1 MVSKDSSE
9 SYTLNKN
16 TYVNLR
22 WIGIIGQFITINT
35 VSFVLN
41 FEFNYILANIV
52 VFFGALSNLALAYF
66 YQNKN
71 LLSEK
76 SSFFFF
82 IFRYFSIKFFIIF
95 NRRYN

>member
-1 MVSKDSSE
+1 MASKDSSE

-41 FEFNYILANIV
+41 FEFN
-52 VFFGALSNLALAYF
+52 LS
-66 YQNKN
+66 KN
-71 LLSEK
+71 
-76 SSFFFF
+76 FV
-82 IFRYFSIKFFIIF
+82 
-95 NRRYN
+95 

>member
-22 WIGIIGQFITINT
+22 WICIIGQFITINT

-41 FEFNYILANIV
+41 FEFNYILANTV
-52 VFFGALSNLALAYF
+52 VFFGALSNLALAYN
-66 YQNKN
+66 YK
-71 LLSEK
+71 K
-76 SSFFFF
+76 K
-82 IFRYFSIKFFIIF
+82 KFVI
-95 NRRYN
+95 